1 MKKLMSVLLAVAM
14 VLTLSTGMVVS
25 AVDDSIIS
33 PCWDYMN
40 RVEADV
46 NFSGD
51 SGKATATVER
61 IFGVTTKLEATLT
74 LYKQDGSDW
83 TYIDSVSD
91 SSTRALGLEL
101 SFNAESGATYK
112 AVVNVTAYGNGG
124 SETTEAEKIKTCP

>member
-25 AVDDSIIS
+25 AVDGSIIA
-33 PCWDYMN
+33 PHWDYMN

-46 NFSGD
+46 NFSGG

-83 TYIDSVSD
+83 TYVDSVSD